1 MLPKLLY
8 ELLPFLY
15 LSVGMGSGVVIDSTI
30 VFIASAVLMM
40 TGIIVLSMRVTY
52 RREIRR
58 LRSIGSKGK

>member
-15 LSVGMGSGVVIDSTI
+15 LSVGVGSGVAINSTI
-30 VFIASAVLMM
+30 VFIASVLLMV
-40 TGIIVLSMRVTY
+40 TGVVVLSMRVTY

-58 LRSIGSKGK
+58 LQSLDSRSG

>member
-15 LSVGMGSGVVIDSTI
+15 LSVGVGGGVAINSTI
-30 VFIASAVLMM
+30 IFIASVLLMV
-40 TGIIVLSMRVTY
+40 TGVLVLSMRVTY

-58 LRSIGSKGK
+58 LRSFSSAES

>member
-15 LSVGMGSGVVIDSTI
+15 LGMGFGSGVAINSALVL
-30 VFIASAVLMM
+30 IASALLVVA
-40 TGIIVLSMRVTY
+40 GIVVLSMRVNY

-58 LRSIGSKGK
+58 LRNTHSK